1 MAKPQIHPSSVVEPG
16 ASIDDDAIIGP
27 LCYVGAKAAI
37 GGGTRL
43 TNHVSILG
51 KTTIGRDNTIWPN
64 ATIGADP
71 QDLKFDGEESNL
83 FIGNNN
89 DIRESVTIHPGT
101 ANGGGTT
108 RIGHDNLIMVGAHIA
123 HDCLLG
129 NHILVTNIVQLAG
142 HIVIGDHAIIGGATA
157 VHSYVSIGQ
166 FAFVGGMTRVTKD
179 VPPFMTVE
187 GNPATVRGVNSIGLE
202 RNQFSS
208 DHISRLKEAW
218 RCLYRGADGDGRIG
232 NMADNLDKLAADH
245 GEDECIKIL
254 VAAIKQSMIGL
265 HGRYRESQRHDNRH
279 RNPSR

>member
-27 LCYVGAKAAI
+27 LCYVGGKAAI

-101 ANGGGTT
+101 ANGGGAT
-108 RIGHDNLIMVGAHIA
+108 RIGHNNLIMVGAHIA

-129 NHILVTNIVQLAG
+129 NHILVTNVVQLAG

-218 RCLYRGADGDGRIG
+218 RRLYRGANGDGRIG

-254 VAAIKQSMIGL
+254 VTAIKQSMIGL

>member
-1 MAKPQIHPSSVVEPG
+1 MTKPQIHPSSVVEPG
-16 ASIDDDAIIGP
+16 ASIDDDVTIGP
-27 LCYVGAKAAI
+27 LCYVGDKTAI
-37 GGGTRL
+37 GSGTRL

-101 ANGGGTT
+101 ANGGGVT

-123 HDCLLG
+123 HDCLLS
-129 NHILVTNIVQLAG
+129 NHILLTNIVQLAG

-208 DHISRLKEAW
+208 NHINRLKEAW
-218 RCLYRGADGDGRIG
+218 KRLYRGANGDGRIG
-232 NMADNLDKLAADH
+232 NMADNLDKLAADY